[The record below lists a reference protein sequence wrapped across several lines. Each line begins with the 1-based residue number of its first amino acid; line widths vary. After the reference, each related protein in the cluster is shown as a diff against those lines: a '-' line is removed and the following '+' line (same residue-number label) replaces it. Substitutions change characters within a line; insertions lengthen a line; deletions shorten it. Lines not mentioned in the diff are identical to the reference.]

1 MILLGQL
8 AALGT
13 AFCWSLTAIFFSR
26 SGRLVGSDVVNR
38 SRLLFAMLF
47 ISISHLIL
55 VGTVFPFGAE
65 PYRWGWLALSS
76 VLGLVIGD
84 TFLFRAYVLVGP
96 RLSMLMMSTVPILS
110 TIMAS
115 IFLAESVTSIEL
127 LGIVVTVSGIAW
139 VVTEPRTDQ
148 VLVENKQYKA
158 GLFFAFL
165 GALGQA
171 ANLIAAKFALDGD
184 FPSVSA
190 TSIRLL
196 VALVILWVVAAFRR
210 QIRYTF
216 GKWRNPVAF
225 RSIIAGSIVGP
236 FLGVWLSLQA
246 VQLAPVGIASTLMAL
261 PPVILIPLGYFL
273 YGERVG
279 RRGIIGTVV
288 AFCGVALIFMPRTP

>member
-13 AFCWSLTAIFFSR
+13 AFCWSLTAIFFSY
-26 SGRLVGSDVVNR
+26 SGRLVGSNVVNR

-47 ISISHLIL
+47 ISITHLIL
-55 VGTVFPFGAE
+55 IGTLFPIGAE

-76 VLGLVIGD
+76 ILGLVLGD

-110 TIMAS
+110 TIMANV
-115 IFLAESVTSIEL
+115 FLGEKVATIEL
-127 LGIVVTVSGIAW
+127 VGIMITVSGIMW
-139 VVTEPRTDQ
+139 VVTERRTDQ
-148 VLVENKQYKA
+148 VSVENKNYRS

-184 FPSVSA
+184 FPSISA
-190 TSIRLL
+190 TAIRLI
-196 VALVILWVVAAFRR
+196 VALVILWSLAAFRR
-210 QIRYTF
+210 QIRFTF
-216 GKWRNPVAF
+216 VQWQNRAAL
-225 RSIIAGSIVGP
+225 RSMVAGSIVGP
-236 FLGVWLSLQA
+236 FLGIWLSLVA
-246 VQLAPVGIASTLMAL
+246 VQLAPVGIAATLMAL
-261 PPVILIPLGYFL
+261 PPVILIPLGYFT

-279 RRGIIGTVV
+279 RRAITGTVV
-288 AFCGVALIFMPRTP
+288 AFCGVALIFLPR

>member
-13 AFCWSLTAIFFSR
+13 AFCWSLTAVFFSY

-38 SRLLFAMLF
+38 SRLLFALLF
-47 ISISHLIL
+47 ITISHLLL
-55 VGTVFPFGAE
+55 VGTIFPFEAE

-76 VLGLVIGD
+76 ILGLVLGD

-110 TIMAS
+110 TVLAS
-115 IFLAESVTSIEL
+115 IFLGERVAPVEL
-127 LGIVVTVSGIAW
+127 VGIMVTVSGIAW
-139 VVTEPRTDQ
+139 VVTERRPNQ
-148 VLVENKQYKA
+148 IAVENKQYTS
-158 GLFFAFL
+158 GLLFAFL
-165 GALGQA
+165 GALGQS

-190 TSIRLL
+190 TAIRLL
-196 VALVILWVVAAFRR
+196 VALVILWLLAALRR
-210 QIRYTF
+210 QVGYTF
-216 GKWRNPVAF
+216 GKWRNRTAF
-225 RSIIAGSIVGP
+225 RSMVAGSIVGP
-236 FLGVWLSLQA
+236 FLGIWLSLQA
-246 VQLAPVGIASTLMAL
+246 VQLAPVGIAATLMAL

-279 RRGIIGTVV
+279 RRGVVGTIV
-288 AFCGVALIFMPRTP
+288 AFCGVALIFFPT